1 MRCAT
6 CCARAGVHISPPPA
20 ANLPRSCA
28 PHPQVPL
35 LATCQL
41 VQRMVVA
48 AVGAERERAAAEAA
62 ALRKEVAHLRA
73 AAPGAAAV
81 AEQ

>member
-1 MRCAT
+1 MYRPGQ
-6 CCARAGVHISPPPA
+6 RHHQPIPPP
-20 ANLPRSCA
+20 
-28 PHPQVPL
+28 PQVPL

-41 VQRMVVA
+41 VQRTVQAAVVA
-48 AVGAERERAAAEAA
+48 EQRRVAAQMA
-62 ALRKEVAHLRA
+62 ALRKENAHLRA

>member
-1 MRCAT
+1 MLPLPGPQTICPDHRRT
-6 CCARAGVHISPPPA
+6 SPQHH
-20 ANLPRSCA
+20 L
-28 PHPQVPL
+28 QVPL

-41 VQRMVVA
+41 VQRMLVA